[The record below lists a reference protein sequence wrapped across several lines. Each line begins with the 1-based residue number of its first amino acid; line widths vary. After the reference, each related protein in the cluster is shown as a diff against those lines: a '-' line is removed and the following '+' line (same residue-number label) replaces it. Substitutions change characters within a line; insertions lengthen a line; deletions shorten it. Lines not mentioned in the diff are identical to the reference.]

1 MPKVSVIIPVYNIDE
16 KKLRKG
22 LDSLLAQTLQDIEFI
37 CVDDGSKNNE
47 ALILEE
53 YKNKDPRFVII
64 RQENKGIGAARQT
77 GIEHAA
83 GEYIGFMDADDYI
96 SPLMYEKM
104 YNQAKTLDSDIVECG
119 FELILDWT
127 KKTLSFNNI
136 DKYNQCQSYIKF
148 EENINYTPHQL
159 EPLIFTNL
167 SNMIWDK
174 IYKTKFIKENSIKSL
189 SIEMGEDVYFS
200 LNALLSA
207 QKISFVKDVFYTYI
221 QHEKSSIHIWD
232 TKQKGK
238 AYKKHIYNILEK
250 HPQFKD
256 KLKPKFNK
264 HLLSCYVFAVEREPS
279 IKKRRETC
287 KYFKENLE
295 KEEYQKFIALK
306 KENDK
311 KAGRNFLSSIF
322 SIKTLSADGTA
333 RKIIMFFGFKISFKK
348 KRVEN

>member
-119 FELILDWT
+119 FDAVLDWN
-127 KKTLSFNNI
+127 KKVVNITNYDTYNKAMKSLLIQDNKNYRAKDFNNFLIYGSVWNKIFKKEFILNNKISI
-136 DKYNQCQSYIKF
+136 DTTRIIGEDSVFSLDAFLKAKRISFIHDSFYFYVMHSSSTMRTLMNCNQVESFRNNLYNVLKNNNACTENYKQCIDDKLLYQYLF
-148 EENINYTPHQL
+148 YAENTASLSQKRKNY
-159 EPLIFTNL
+159 
-167 SNMIWDK
+167 
-174 IYKTKFIKENSIKSL
+174 KFIKNI
-189 SIEMGEDVYFS
+189 
-200 LNALLSA
+200 LN
-207 QKISFVKDVFYTYI
+207 KD
-221 QHEKSSIHIWD
+221 E
-232 TKQKGK
+232 
-238 AYKKHIYNILEK
+238 YKKFL
-250 HPQFKD
+250 
-256 KLKPKFNK
+256 
-264 HLLSCYVFAVEREPS
+264 
-279 IKKRRETC
+279 IKK
-287 KYFKENLE
+287 KKLDKERHRTLISN
-295 KEEYQKFIALK
+295 
-306 KENDK
+306 
-311 KAGRNFLSSIF
+311 IF
-322 SIKTLSADGTA
+322 SIKNTSDDAIL